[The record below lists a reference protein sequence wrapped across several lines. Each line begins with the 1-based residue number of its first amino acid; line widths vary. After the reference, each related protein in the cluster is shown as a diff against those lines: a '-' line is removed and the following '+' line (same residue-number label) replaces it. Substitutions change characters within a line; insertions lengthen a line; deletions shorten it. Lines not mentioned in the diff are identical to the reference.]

1 MHDYLIVGAGSAGCA
16 LAARLTEDP
25 GVSVLLV
32 EAGPPDSE
40 QALHIPAAFSKLYRT
55 PFDWDYSSGPEPG
68 LGGRELYVPRGRV
81 LGGSSSLNAMIY
93 IRGNPLDYAAWGP
106 GWSWDEVL
114 PYFKRAEDNER
125 GADAL
130 HGAGGPLSVS
140 DTRSD
145 HELAR
150 AWIEAAVDAGLTA
163 NADFN
168 GRRQDGVGFYQLT
181 QRNGMRCSAAVAYLH
196 PALARPNLT
205 LVPGAPVTRLLFD
218 GDRAVGAEIVRDG
231 VPQALRAER
240 EVVLCAGAYNTPQLL
255 MLSGIGPAAH
265 LREHGLDV
273 RLDQPAVGAN
283 LSDHVNAGQITRTD
297 TETLMTAESE
307 ANVALLQTHGRGP
320 LTSNIAEAGGFWR
333 SRDGLDAPDAQFH
346 MAPVMFAEEGLLQP
360 TEHAW
365 SVGACVL
372 QPEGRGE
379 VRLRSADPAAKPRIV
394 TRWLDGERDWA
405 TMLAAQ
411 RLLLEIAAQPAI
423 ARHGTRALPGAGV
436 GLRRGP
442 AGVRARRRALPLPP
456 GRHVRARQ
464 RRRRRAARAG
474 HRGPARG
481 GRIGDPERAA
491 REHERA
497 RDHDRREGRRPA
509 RRAHARG
516 GRRGSHRGLSSARGI
531 TRRGGPSLGQ
541 TECPASERTLPC
553 SSNRP
558 PAGRASPCSPA
569 SPRSRSP
576 LPRAPIRWR
585 RSTAQAS

>member
-40 QALHIPAAFSKLYRT
+40 QALHVPAAFSQLYRT

-106 GWSWDEVL
+106 GWSWEEVL

-150 AWIEAAVDAGLTA
+150 AWIEAAVDAGLPA

-205 LVPGAPVTRLLFD
+205 LVPDAPVTRLLFE

-231 VPQALRAER
+231 VPQALGAER

-283 LSDHVNAGQITRTD
+283 LSDHVNAGQIMRTD
-297 TETLMTAESE
+297 TETLMTAQSE
-307 ANVALLQTHGRGP
+307 ANVALLQTYGRGP

-333 SRDGLDAPDAQFH
+333 SRDGLAAPDAQFH
-346 MAPVMFAEEGLLQP
+346 MAPVMFAEEGLLAP

-411 RLLLEIAAQPAI
+411 RLLLEIAARPAI
-423 ARHGTRALPGAGV
+423 ARHGSDPFQMPASDSDADLRAFVRDVAHCLYHPVGTCALGSV
-436 GLRRGP
+436 VDAELRVQGIEGLRVADASVIPKVPRGNTNAP
-442 AGVRARRRALPLPP
+442 AIMIGEKAADLLA
-456 GRHVRARQ
+456 GRTHEAAG
-464 RRRRRAARAG
+464 AAR
-474 HRGPARG
+474 
-481 GRIGDPERAA
+481 IAA
-491 REHERA
+491 
-497 RDHDRREGRRPA
+497 
-509 RRAHARG
+509 
-516 GRRGSHRGLSSARGI
+516 
-531 TRRGGPSLGQ
+531 
-541 TECPASERTLPC
+541 
-553 SSNRP
+553 
-558 PAGRASPCSPA
+558 
-569 SPRSRSP
+569 
-576 LPRAPIRWR
+576 
-585 RSTAQAS
+585 